1 MDGVLSRLRMASS
14 ATVQIKICGYYTTTS
29 GIIYTSTKGSYYTVT
44 EVTRDKLQINVTIDP
59 VDTTD
64 GITYHSSNQDIIT
77 VDEDGKVKAIG
88 TGTAT
93 VIITSGGVTQTI
105 TFTIITST
113 KYAIYIIPSVL
124 VVILVGIL
132 AFYFIRRKK

>member
-1 MDGVLSRLRMASS
+1 M
-14 ATVQIKICGYYTTTS
+14 
-29 GIIYTSTKGSYYTVT
+29 
-44 EVTRDKLQINVTIDP
+44 TIDP

-113 KYAIYIIPSVL
+113 NYAIYIIPSVL

-132 AFYFIRRKK
+132 AFFFIRRKK